1 MYERVQFGK
10 DVGRRQAATKGKTRK
25 KWADKLVNRD
35 CQTTDHCRGHEHG
48 FSSQVAKTS
57 YGILIARAEF
67 RVYVG
72 LIPQLASKLNLKNI

>member
-48 FSSQVAKTS
+48 FSSQVA
-57 YGILIARAEF
+57 
-67 RVYVG
+67 
-72 LIPQLASKLNLKNI
+72 